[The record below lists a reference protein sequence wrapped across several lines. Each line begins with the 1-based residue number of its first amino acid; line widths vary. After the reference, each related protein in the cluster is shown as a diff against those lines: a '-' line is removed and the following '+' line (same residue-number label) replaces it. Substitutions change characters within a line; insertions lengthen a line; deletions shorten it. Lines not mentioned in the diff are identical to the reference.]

1 MKGAIF
7 FSTKHGSTA
16 EYAHWIGQATD
27 LPVFDIKETNADLS
41 KYDFLVLGSA
51 LIFYRLTIRKWA
63 KANLPILENKSKIL
77 FSVSGAGDSPKLHR
91 WVAASLPKNLLSKM
105 NHVALRGRM
114 DPKKLNWALRLFML
128 IGSLINPD
136 PQASKE
142 ERGGFD
148 YVDKSSIEPILKMVE
163 EIQSREISV

>member
-7 FSTKHGSTA
+7 YSSKYGSTA
-16 EYAHWIGQATD
+16 EYAHWIGEATG
-27 LPVFDIKETNADLS
+27 LPVFDIKDTNADPS

-51 LIFYRLTIRKWA
+51 LIFYRLTVRKWA
-63 KANLPILENKSKIL
+63 KANLTSIENKSKIL

-91 WVAASLPKNLLSKM
+91 WVAASLPKNILSKM
-105 NHVALRGRM
+105 DHVALRGRM

-148 YVDKSSIEPILKMVE
+148 YVDKSSIEPILKMVKK
-163 EIQSREISV
+163 IQSREISV